1 MSKKTKTTPQGDRQR
16 HRDAVRARAPR
27 KAMDGNHIRVRGVRR
42 AEIDT
47 TKLSLALWLIAKG
60 EVHQAQNEVG
70 DRAAEPKGATEDCQ
84 R

>member
-1 MSKKTKTTPQGDRQR
+1 MSKEIKTTRKGDRQR
-16 HRDAVRARAPR
+16 HRDAVRRQAPR

-60 EVHQAQNEVG
+60 EVEAQNEDPDVK
-70 DRAAEPKGATEDCQ
+70 ATSTEPSGEEQ